1 MDEMI
6 AKIEELIDV
15 MWRDKS
21 AFEASELVKAIK
33 FILSLLKDF
42 KKEP

>member
-6 AKIEELIDV
+6 AKMEELIDV
-15 MWRDKS
+15 MWRDYS
-21 AFEASELVKAIK
+21 AIEASELIKAIK

-42 KKEP
+42 KNP